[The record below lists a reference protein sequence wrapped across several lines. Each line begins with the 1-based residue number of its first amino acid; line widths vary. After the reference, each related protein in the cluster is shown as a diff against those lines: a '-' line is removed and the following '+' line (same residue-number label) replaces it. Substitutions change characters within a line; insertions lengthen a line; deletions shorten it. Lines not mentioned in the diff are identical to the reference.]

1 MNMDIFVDTADLE
14 EIKEAES
21 WGILD
26 GVTTNPSLIK
36 KAVESNDGEISLED
50 HIKEILKTVDGPV
63 SLEVA
68 GSTYDE
74 MVQEA
79 TVLYEKFNPVNDNV
93 VIKIPVN
100 TAMEDDDDDFEGIK
114 AIRSLSERGIP
125 INCTLV
131 MSPNQALMAAKAGA
145 AYVSPFLG
153 RIDDYIRKN
162 IGLDRGD
169 AYPKGTY
176 YPQELAEKIRDMKL
190 EQKISEKQKE
200 QIIYD
205 DKETMELYDWGNDE
219 GILSGVDLV
228 WSIKQILVNYDF
240 DTQIIAASLRTA
252 RQVRQCA
259 EIGAE
264 IATIPFNVIEDM
276 MVHHKTSE
284 GMRSFT
290 EDVIPEYKEI
300 LKE

>member
-1 MNMDIFVDTADLE
+1 MDIFVDTADIG

-36 KAVESNDGEISLED
+36 KAVESSDGDISLEE

-68 GSTYDE
+68 GSTQED
-74 MVQEA
+74 MVREA

-100 TAMEDDDDDFEGIK
+100 TSMEEQDDNFEGIK
-114 AIRSLSERGIP
+114 AIKSLSERDIP
-125 INCTLV
+125 VNCTLV
-131 MSPNQALMAAKAGA
+131 MRPNQALMAAKAGA

-162 IGLDRGD
+162 IGLNRGD
-169 AYPKGTY
+169 DYPKGTY
-176 YPQELAEKIRDMKL
+176 YPQELTEKIRDIKL
-190 EQKISEKQKE
+190 KESISEKKKE
-200 QIIYD
+200 QLIYND
-205 DKETMELYDWGNDE
+205 NKTMGLYDWGNDK

-228 WSIKQILVNYDF
+228 WSIKQILVNYNF
-240 DTQIIAASLRTA
+240 DTKIIAASIRTA

-276 MVHHKTSE
+276 MVHYKTSE
-284 GMRSFT
+284 GMKSFT
-290 EDVIPEYKEI
+290 KDVIPEYKEI
-300 LKE
+300 LEE

>member
-1 MNMDIFVDTADLE
+1 MDIFVDTADIR

-36 KAVESNDGEISLED
+36 KAVESSDGDISLEE

-68 GSTYDE
+68 GSTQED
-74 MVQEA
+74 MIREA

-100 TAMEDDDDDFEGIK
+100 TSMEEKDDNFEGIK
-114 AIRSLSERGIP
+114 TIKSLSEIDIP
-125 INCTLV
+125 VNCTLV

-153 RIDDYIRKN
+153 RVDDYIRKN
-162 IGLDRGD
+162 IGLNRGD
-169 AYPKGTY
+169 DYPKGTY
-176 YPQELAEKIRDMKL
+176 YPQELTEKIRDVKL
-190 EQKISEKQKE
+190 DESITEKKKE
-200 QIIYD
+200 QLIYND
-205 DKETMELYDWGNDE
+205 NKTMELYDWGNDK

-228 WSIKQILVNYDF
+228 WSIKQILVNYNY
-240 DTQIIAASLRTA
+240 DTKIIAASIRTA

-259 EIGAE
+259 ELGAE

-276 MVHHKTSE
+276 MVHYKTLE
-284 GMRSFT
+284 GMKSFT
-290 EDVIPEYKEI
+290 KDVIPEYKEI
-300 LKE
+300 LEE

>member
-1 MNMDIFVDTADLE
+1 MDIFVDTADID

-36 KAVESNDGEISLED
+36 KAVESNDGDISLED
-50 HIKEILKTVDGPV
+50 HIKEILETVDGPV

-68 GSTYDE
+68 GSTYEE

-79 TVLYEKFNPVNDNV
+79 IVLYEKFNPINKNV

-100 TAMEDDDDDFEGIK
+100 TAMDENDNNFEGIK
-114 AIRSLSERGIP
+114 TIKSLSERGIP

-145 AYVSPFLG
+145 DYVSPFLG

-176 YPQELAEKIRDMKL
+176 YPQELTEKIRDQKL
-190 EQKISEKQKE
+190 EKRISEKEKDRL
-200 QIIYD
+200 IYS
-205 DKETMELYDWGNDE
+205 DKETMELYDWGNDN
-219 GILSGVDLV
+219 GVLSGIDLV
-228 WSIKQILVNYDF
+228 WSIKQILLNYDF
-240 DTQIIAASLRTA
+240 DTEIIAASIRTA

-264 IATIPFNVIEDM
+264 IATIPFDVIDEM

-284 GMRSFT
+284 GMKSFT
-290 EDVIPEYKEI
+290 KDVIPEYKEI